1 MAFGLTK
8 GDEQIND
15 TTKVDQGY
23 ELYGQ
28 KRQKMGKGA
37 KAVVE
42 QLMKRKMDDKNI
54 NMMEQPLW
62 GTVKKT
68 LTPGLKDSGRKTM
81 SSPTGIGKPE
91 LAQNIAKRVVTRPMT
106 SGAVTRGA

>member
-37 KAVVE
+37 QAVKE
-42 QLMKRKMDDKNI
+42 QLMKRKMDDKSV

-68 LTPGLKDSGRKTM
+68 LNPGPVDSGKKTT
-81 SSPTGIGKPE
+81 SSPTGISKPE
-91 LAQNIAKRVVTRPMT
+91 LVQNIAKRVVTRPMT